1 MATDKFKEGM
11 TERFKVLVGL
21 LIRSGLAKNNTEVGV
36 LMNQPPQAISKMLM
50 GERIITLEQIATLSR
65 NTNINSNWLLKGEGP
80 VFIENTIEQGDI
92 VTVITRA
99 IADGRI
105 PAPEG
110 EQMIAELV
118 KLRNLLQEKQ
128 EEINGLQGKVMTLM
142 ESQKKS

>member
-1 MATDKFKEGM
+1 MATDKFKEGI
-11 TERFKVLVGL
+11 TERFKMLVGL

-65 NTNINSNWLLKGEGP
+65 NTNINSNWLLKGVGP
-80 VFIENTIEQGDI
+80 IFIEEGIDEGDI
-92 VTVITRA
+92 ITVITRA
-99 IADGRI
+99 ITDGRI
-105 PAPEG
+105 PTQEG

-128 EEINGLQGKVMTLM
+128 EEINGLQGKMMDLM
-142 ESQKKS
+142 ESQKKL

>member
-1 MATDKFKEGM
+1 MATDKFKEGI

-65 NTNINSNWLLKGEGP
+65 NTGINSNWLLKGEGS
-80 VFIENTIEQGDI
+80 VFIEENDTKDDI
-92 VTVITRA
+92 ITVISRA
-99 IADGRI
+99 IIDGRV
-105 PAPEG
+105 PTLEG

-142 ESQKKS
+142 ESQKKA

>member
-21 LIRSGLAKNNTEVGV
+21 LIRSGIAKNNTEVGV
-36 LMNQPPQAISKMLM
+36 LMNQPPQAVSKMLM

-65 NTNINSNWLLKGEGP
+65 NTNINSNWLLKGKGP
-80 VFIENTIEQGDI
+80 VFIEETVEKGDI

-99 IADGRI
+99 ITDGRI
-105 PAPEG
+105 PTPEG

-118 KLRNLLQEKQ
+118 RLQNLLQEKQ
-128 EEINGLQGKVMTLM
+128 EEINGLQGRVMNLM